1 MGGHVNLSHII
12 DDHDADSTA
21 LIAHG
26 RTTTYGQLHDQ
37 VARFRG
43 GLASL
48 GVGDG
53 DRVALVG
60 RNGSGKT
67 SLVKLLTRLYD
78 WLNQVEGALVKPKD
92 PTEYRRK
99 LNFHRQAQGP
109 RAYGLD

>member
-12 DDHDADSTA
+12 DDHDADSPA

-53 DRVALVG
+53 DRVGDVRLARLAGLALVRDG
-60 RNGSGKT
+60 AEFIGLEDLRD
-67 SLVKLLTRLYD
+67 LLFR
-78 WLNQVEGALVKPKD
+78 QV
-92 PTEYRRK
+92 
-99 LNFHRQAQGP
+99 
-109 RAYGLD
+109 GL